1 MSAYLGTHQDTLGR
15 LYIYM
20 DGLAAYTERLHTI
33 KHVSSFSMYVICAVV
48 DGDCDVAISSMD
60 HTRIGWGYFGG
71 GN

>member
-1 MSAYLGTHQDTLGR
+1 
-15 LYIYM
+15 
-20 DGLAAYTERLHTI
+20 
-33 KHVSSFSMYVICAVV
+33 MYVICAVV